1 MIRSELV
8 WAFTCQSSKVKAE
21 IKTETIIESQNKYKD
36 GLSEI
41 LRNQFHKRN
50 WEDVFST
57 AAAIAEL
64 SRLTIV

>member
-8 WAFTCQSSKVKAE
+8 WAFTCPSSKAKAE
-21 IKTETIIESQNKYKD
+21 IKTETTIEPQNKYKD